1 VVSKTNWFYYF
12 FGFLKL
18 ANYIRLQVG
27 IG

>member
-1 VVSKTNWFYYF
+1 VVSKTKWFYYF